1 MKKALLALALLTGGA
16 VTTASAQVEIG
27 LKVSPS
33 VSSLAAS
40 SPSQYNFEKDG
51 SLGSIGGGLVVD
63 YFFGQNYAFS
73 TGLQLTGKGGTIT
86 YYDPLLTGT
95 GNNVTFKQ
103 KVRLQYVEVPVTVKL
118 FTNEVATDVKLYFQV
133 GGVVSGLSGGRI
145 NDEKYFTDPANGNE
159 QKRSRS
165 HFLFADFGL
174 LGGTGVEYQLGQSTK
189 VFAGVSYHHG
199 LLNVDRFFDNTRKYK
214 DVSIKNREIALDL
227 GLKF

>member
-1 MKKALLALALLTGGA
+1 MKKALFALSLLVGGA

-33 VSSLAAS
+33 VSSLAAT
-40 SPSQYNFEKDG
+40 SPSAYNFDKDG
-51 SLGSIGGGLVVD
+51 SLASIGGGLVLD

-73 TGLQLTGKGGTIT
+73 TGLQLTSKGGSIT
-86 YYDPLLTGT
+86 YYDPTLTGV
-95 GNNVTFKQ
+95 GNNTTFKQ

-118 FTNEVATDVKLYFQV
+118 FTNDIATDTKLYFQV
-133 GGVVSGLSGGRI
+133 GGVVSGLTGGRI
-145 NDEKYFTDPANGNE
+145 NGDKYFTDAANNNE

-174 LGGTGVEYQLGQSTK
+174 LGGLGAEYQVGQSTK

-214 DVSIKNREIALDL
+214 DVSLKNREIALDF